1 MAIMLNTLPAFSP
14 QHWTSSCRPESIEQV
29 QTITCFQNMSTID
42 LHLKIA
48 TLTRRSR
55 HPECLPA
62 VHGDAQ
68 NLISCFGHIAVIFF
82 DLVMGGIHED
92 KEIDAFQPQRS
103 FLLSSLISS
112 ANISSSIRYAC
123 A

>member
-14 QHWTSSCRPESIEQV
+14 QHWTSSCRPESIEQF
-29 QTITCFQNMSTID
+29 QAITWSFKICPLLD
-42 LHLKIA
+42 LHLKNS
-48 TLTRRSR
+48 TLTRRSM

-62 VHGDAQ
+62 VHCDAQ
-68 NLISCFGHIAVIFF
+68 NLISCSGHIAAIFL

-112 ANISSSIRYAC
+112 TNISLSIR
-123 A
+123 